1 MYAHSA
7 CIQRPLRPGQVPSQ
21 SSMALPERYKW
32 SDEEMAAL
40 NDLSLTRV
48 RPMVCPL
55 YLR

>member
-1 MYAHSA
+1 
-7 CIQRPLRPGQVPSQ
+7 
-21 SSMALPERYKW
+21 MALPERYKW